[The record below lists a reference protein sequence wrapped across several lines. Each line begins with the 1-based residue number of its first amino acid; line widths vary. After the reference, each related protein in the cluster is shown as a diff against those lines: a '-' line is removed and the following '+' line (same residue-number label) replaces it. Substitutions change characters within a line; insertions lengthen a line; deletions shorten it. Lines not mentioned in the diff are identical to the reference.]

1 MPSLVHGAW
10 HTHSRSLAN
19 RMRVRP
25 YTLQVSDHAWRA
37 WRAWRRHALVLADG
51 RSCGRSAIGSIALA
65 SLSPGSCRYR
75 PRARA
80 ACERRLGSLRR
91 SKRLLWSLV
100 WPDTMLRQANLALT
114 GLAMGWRGSG
124 CVGPRSRDLLGP
136 VGIVDIHTYLHT
148 PCTEGCNDGM
158 KALIW
163 VLRAHWVMSRY

>member
-1 MPSLVHGAW
+1 M
-10 HTHSRSLAN
+10 HTRSH
-19 RMRVRP
+19 RP
-25 YTLQVSDHAWRA
+25 RKRKASTALHVAGERPRLEGVASVVPACSCARGKSQLWAWRFRQH
-37 WRAWRRHALVLADG
+37 RA
-51 RSCGRSAIGSIALA
+51 CIALA
-65 SLSPGSCRYR
+65 WHPLVS
-75 PRARA
+75 A
-80 ACERRLGSLRR
+80 ACEGYLRTMIR
-91 SKRLLWSLV
+91 SPHRSRRLLWSLV

-114 GLAMGWRGSG
+114 GLAMGWGGSG

>member
-1 MPSLVHGAW
+1 M
-10 HTHSRSLAN
+10 HTRSHRSRKSNA
-19 RMRVRP
+19 
-25 YTLQVSDHAWRA
+25 SA
-37 WRAWRRHALVLADG
+37 ALHITG
-51 RSCGRSAIGSIALA
+51 E
-65 SLSPGSCRYR
+65 R
-75 PRARA
+75 PRLEGVASVASACSRARGRAQLWAQRHRKHRTCITFAWQLSVSA
-80 ACERRLGSLRR
+80 ACKGCLRTTFGLLRR

-114 GLAMGWRGSG
+114 GLAMGWGGSG